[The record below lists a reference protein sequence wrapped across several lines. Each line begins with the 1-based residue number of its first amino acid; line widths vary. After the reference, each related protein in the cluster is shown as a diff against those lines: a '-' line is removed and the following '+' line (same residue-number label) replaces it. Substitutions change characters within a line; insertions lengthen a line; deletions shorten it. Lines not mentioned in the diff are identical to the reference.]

1 MTTTESKSSSSNKVT
16 TASSNPEKDRGEVM
30 YQVAGQDVRLN
41 YNIVR
46 NYLTKGNGQV
56 TDQDLTL
63 FISICKYNQLNPFLN
78 EAYLVKYGSAPA
90 SLIVSK
96 EALLKRAEANPAY
109 AGIKGG
115 IIVQSEKGEIIERTG
130 TFHLPNEKLVGGW
143 AKVYRKDR
151 DFPTEATVAYY
162 EYDKGQSLWKEKPG
176 TMISKVA
183 KVQAL
188 REAFPAQLGA
198 MYIAEEQNIRV
209 EDIAYTD
216 VTEKVEK
223 EISEN
228 ANKESVSFED
238 AVKAEQENQPMPQ
251 PEPEQKSAQK
261 QSSNGSK
268 QLEF

>member
-1 MTTTESKSSSSNKVT
+1 MATDNKNNKVAT
-16 TASSNPEKDRGEVM
+16 TDNSHERGEVV
-30 YQVAGQDVRLN
+30 YQVAGQDVKLN

-56 TDQDLTL
+56 SDQDLVQ

-78 EAYLVKYGSAPA
+78 EAFLVKYGNTPA
-90 SLIVSK
+90 SMIVSK
-96 EALLKRAEANPAY
+96 EALMKRAEAHPEY

-115 IIVQSEKGEIIERTG
+115 IIVQTEKGEIVERTG
-130 TFHLPNEKLVGGW
+130 TFHLKNEKLVGGW

-151 DFPTEATVAYY
+151 DFPTEATVAFY
-162 EYDKGQSLWKEKPG
+162 EYDKGQSTWKEKPG

-198 MYIAEEQNIRV
+198 MYTAEEQSVPV
-209 EDIAYTD
+209 EDADYID
-216 VTEKVEK
+216 VTEKVDQ
-223 EISEN
+223 EIKEN
-228 ANKESVSFED
+228 ANREPVSFD
-238 AVKAEQENQPMPQ
+238 NAIRNAEQEQT
-251 PEPEQKSAQK
+251 EPEKNNTPSAK
-261 QSSNGSK
+261 KTGGDTER

>member
-1 MTTTESKSSSSNKVT
+1 MSENKNRELAPVT
-16 TASSNPEKDRGEVM
+16 KDRGEVM
-30 YQVAGQDVRLN
+30 YQVAGQDVKLN

-56 TDQDLTL
+56 SDQDLVQ

-78 EAYLVKYGSAPA
+78 EAYLVKYGQSPA
-90 SLIVSK
+90 QMIVSK
-96 EALLKRAEANPAY
+96 EALMKRAEANEQY

-115 IIVQSEKGEIIERTG
+115 IIVETKDGEIVERTG
-130 TFHLPNEKLVGGW
+130 TFHLKNEKLVGGW

-151 DFPTEATVAYY
+151 DFPTEATVAFY
-162 EYDKGQSLWKEKPG
+162 EYDKGQSTWKEKPG

-198 MYIAEEQNIRV
+198 MYTAEEQSVAV
-209 EDIAYTD
+209 EDAAYID
-216 VTEKVEK
+216 VTEKVEH
-223 EISEN
+223 EISEK
-228 ANKESVSFED
+228 ANRDPISFD
-238 AVKAEQENQPMPQ
+238 KLTKAEEDKQPQEMQ
-251 PEPEQKSAQK
+251 PEPKAEGPNK
-261 QSSNGSK
+261 QPSKGNGK

>member
-1 MTTTESKSSSSNKVT
+1 MATTTDNKNNKVAT
-16 TASSNPEKDRGEVM
+16 TDNSHERGEVV
-30 YQVAGQDVRLN
+30 YQVAGQDVKLN

-56 TDQDLTL
+56 SDQDLVQ

-78 EAYLVKYGSAPA
+78 EAYLVKYGNTPA
-90 SLIVSK
+90 SMIVSK
-96 EALLKRAEANPAY
+96 EALMKRAEAHPEY

-115 IIVQSEKGEIIERTG
+115 IIVQTEKGEIVERTG
-130 TFHLPNEKLVGGW
+130 TFHLKNEKLVGGW

-151 DFPTEATVAYY
+151 DFPTEATVAFY
-162 EYDKGQSLWKEKPG
+162 EYDKGQSTWKEKPG

-198 MYIAEEQNIRV
+198 MYTAEEQSVPV
-209 EDIAYTD
+209 EDADYID
-216 VTEKVEK
+216 VTEKVDQ
-223 EISEN
+223 EIKEN
-228 ANKESVSFED
+228 ANREPVSFD
-238 AVKAEQENQPMPQ
+238 NAIRNAEQEQT
-251 PEPEQKSAQK
+251 EPEKNNTPSAK
-261 QSSNGSK
+261 KTGGDTER